1 VIGCRNLLF
10 TTLTII
16 HEREVPRNS
25 RSTVYYS
32 TPCADT
38 ACTRYA
44 GATVYNGGSKCPS
57 GTVRP
62 LLPRNR
68 RKGAHVGVEK
78 VRTAF
83 NTHVRFAGRVGAC
96 ASPVVMDLQAKYA
109 AFARGN
115 GAVDLYLGYLRSF
128 DVHKEAITCATV
140 VEWVPVSAVSPSD
153 LPGPAQGS

>member
-1 VIGCRNLLF
+1 VCVEVGVIGCRTCSSPLSPP
-10 TTLTII
+10 II
-16 HEREVPRNS
+16 HEREVPRSS

-44 GATVYNGGSKCPS
+44 GATVHSGGSKCPS

-78 VRTAF
+78 VRTVF

-115 GAVDLYLGYLRSF
+115 GAVGLYLGMESKNRMGEIIRQL
-128 DVHKEAITCATV
+128 
-140 VEWVPVSAVSPSD
+140 
-153 LPGPAQGS
+153 